1 MVDIVRSRAADI
13 YFLHARGGDE
23 GGEHGF
29 FLFRRGTTLSEH
41 QYTTLDLIKLFT
53 IIMPE
58 VTDDT
63 PVHLTEV
70 DVDLD
75 VQEILLAASQHDNAK
90 LRTLLRNQ
98 TTLPD
103 AANVKDSESGF
114 TPLHAAIAACER
126 DTESN
131 DTQNGTSIEVTESNP
146 KGLDTETLKSAV
158 LTVKFLL
165 QEGAIWNDLD
175 TNNETPGCLARRIGA
190 LELYDLIV
198 DAGVRAELL
207 LNRLDAYEELS
218 DDDEEEE
225 KEEGQTE
232 TETEAEAETAP
243 ELVDASV
250 ETAASTATPANPDVS
265 NPQYLES
272 QLNIQNDRI
281 LDADQNGVMMAWE
294 SDIMRKSAKA
304 LLPTPGLKVLNIGHG
319 MGIVDG
325 FFQEQGPAAHHIIEA
340 HADVVAEMKRRGW
353 DSKPGVVIHQGR
365 WQDILPGLVAEGE
378 QFDAIY
384 YDTFAESYG
393 DFREFFSEQ
402 VIGLLEQEGRWGFF
416 NGMGADRQIS
426 YDVYQKVAEMDL
438 FEAGFDV
445 QWEEIVVPKLEG
457 EWEGVR
463 RAYWVVDDYRLP
475 LCKFMD

>member
-1 MVDIVRSRAADI
+1 MNIPNKN
-13 YFLHARGGDE
+13 
-23 GGEHGF
+23 
-29 FLFRRGTTLSEH
+29 
-41 QYTTLDLIKLFT
+41 Q
-53 IIMPE
+53 IMPE

-63 PVHLTEV
+63 PIHLAEV

-75 VQEILLAASQHDNAK
+75 VQEILLAASQHDLTK
-90 LRTLLRNQ
+90 LRRLLRTQ
-98 TTLPD
+98 SSLPD
-103 AANVKDSESGF
+103 AANVKDTESGF
-114 TPLHAAIAACER
+114 SPLHAAIAACEP
-126 DTESN
+126 DTE
-131 DTQNGTSIEVTESNP
+131 TKEAKNGTNGATPSESNP
-146 KGLDTETLKSAV
+146 KGLDTETLQSAV
-158 LTVKFLL
+158 ETVKFLL

-175 TNNETPGCLARRIGA
+175 INNETPGCLARRIGA

-218 DDDEEEE
+218 DGEEEEEEEEEE
-225 KEEGQTE
+225 KKEAEAETE
-232 TETEAEAETAP
+232 TETET
-243 ELVDASV
+243 ELVDASADI
-250 ETAASTATPANPDVS
+250 TAATTVTPANPDVS

-272 QLNIQNDRI
+272 HLNIQNDRI

-325 FFQEQGPAAHHIIEA
+325 FFQEQGPSAHHIIEA
-340 HADVVAEMKRRGW
+340 HEDVVAEMKRRGW

-378 QFDAIY
+378 MFDAIY

-445 QWEEIVVPKLEG
+445 QWEDIAVPKLEG

>member
-1 MVDIVRSRAADI
+1 
-13 YFLHARGGDE
+13 
-23 GGEHGF
+23 
-29 FLFRRGTTLSEH
+29 
-41 QYTTLDLIKLFT
+41 
-53 IIMPE
+53 MPE

-63 PVHLTEV
+63 PIHLTEV
-70 DVDLD
+70 DIDLD
-75 VQEILLAASQHDNAK
+75 VQEILLASSQHDIPK
-90 LRTLLRNQ
+90 LRRLLRTQ
-98 TTLPD
+98 STLPD
-103 AANVKDSESGF
+103 AANVKDTESGF
-114 TPLHAAIAACER
+114 SPLHSAIAACEPDS
-126 DTESN
+126 DTEGA
-131 DTQNGTSIEVTESNP
+131 QNGANGAETSELNP
-146 KGLDTETLKSAV
+146 KGLDNETLKSAV
-158 LTVKFLL
+158 ETVKFLL

-175 TNNETPGCLARRIGA
+175 KNNETPGCLARRIGA
-190 LELYDLIV
+190 LELYGLIV

-218 DDDEEEE
+218 DEDDEEDEE
-225 KEEGQTE
+225 KQENDENQTETEAETNVNANIETE
-232 TETEAEAETAP
+232 TETETVP
-243 ELVDASV
+243 ELVDA
-250 ETAASTATPANPDVS
+250 TTTNPGVN

-281 LDADQNGVMMAWE
+281 LDSDQNGVMMAWE

-325 FFQEQGPAAHHIIEA
+325 FFQEQQPASHHIIEA
-340 HADVVAEMKRRGW
+340 HDDVVAEMKRRGW

-365 WQDILPGLVAEGE
+365 WQDILPGLVASGE
-378 QFDAIY
+378 MFDAIY

-402 VIGLLEQEGRWGFF
+402 VIGLLEQDGRWGFF

-426 YDVYQKVAEMDL
+426 YDVYQKVVEMDL

-445 QWEEIVVPKLEG
+445 QWEEIAVPKLEG